1 MITFIDILQGNDAV
15 VLVDC
20 TIEGEPDITCV
31 REGNDTNVTES
42 VNVYQRTFFFSIMK
56 FMLQKRTMAT

>member
-42 VNVYQRTFFFSIMK
+42 VNVYQRTFFF
-56 FMLQKRTMAT
+56 L